1 MHKDRLELYRQLEKM
16 RKSKVIVYVTG
27 DRRGLE
33 TEIHPEILDFF
44 VEHLDLIDGAKKIS
58 LFLYTRGGS
67 TSASWSIPNLI
78 RQFCE
83 SFEVIVPSKAHS
95 GGTLICLGADNIVMT
110 KQAALGPI
118 DPSVNSPL
126 NPQIPGAPPMAR
138 ASVSVEAI
146 KGFVEFARAE
156 SGSEHIHEVV
166 ELLAE
171 KVHPLVLGEVY
182 RARAQIRMQASK
194 LMVGQIES
202 KEQREKIL
210 DFLCSESGS
219 HDYTINR
226 REAKEALGLPIERPD
241 DKLYRVI
248 KEIYDD
254 IASELELA
262 SPYDPQIVLGNADE
276 KRYCFR
282 RALLESVKGGVDVY
296 VTEGT
301 LRKRKPIGEE
311 PAPLEPFID
320 ERTFEGWRHEK

>member
-1 MHKDRLELYRQLEKM
+1 MYKDRLGLYRHLEKM

-33 TEIHPEILDFF
+33 TQIHPEILDFF
-44 VEHLDLIDGAKKIS
+44 IEHLDLIDGVKKIS

-146 KGFVEFARAE
+146 
-156 SGSEHIHEVV
+156 
-166 ELLAE
+166 
-171 KVHPLVLGEVY
+171 
-182 RARAQIRMQASK
+182 
-194 LMVGQIES
+194 
-202 KEQREKIL
+202 
-210 DFLCSESGS
+210 
-219 HDYTINR
+219 
-226 REAKEALGLPIERPD
+226 
-241 DKLYRVI
+241 
-248 KEIYDD
+248 
-254 IASELELA
+254 
-262 SPYDPQIVLGNADE
+262 
-276 KRYCFR
+276 
-282 RALLESVKGGVDVY
+282 
-296 VTEGT
+296 
-301 LRKRKPIGEE
+301 
-311 PAPLEPFID
+311 
-320 ERTFEGWRHEK
+320 